1 MRAEDLLPLEM
12 ITLDTKTGFPMV
24 GKHRAMAMGVQ
35 TLVRLEKDLNRILG
49 WPKMSILLTR
59 FGYEW
64 GLAQAALLRDI
75 YDFDSPEELLKA
87 GSILRRMSGIVDEQI
102 DEVRYNPDKK
112 ELHFSG
118 IWRDSFEVLIALS
131 ETWKRPE
138 PGCHILTGMVSG
150 YASAVFDMEV
160 LVRETSCQG
169 GCNTMCCFEG
179 RQVEEWGLD
188 LMEVKQYF
196 AVTYLDE
203 ELARTRTLIEQAQEE
218 MHRQGEEIR
227 ALRKQTLHPAEDHGL
242 IYRSTAM
249 EKILI
254 LAEKVAPTG
263 STVLIQGESGTGKEV
278 VARFI
283 HRHSGRESQPF
294 LAINCAALPPNLL
307 ESELFGHVKGAF
319 TGADNDKK
327 GLFVEAGSGTLF
339 LDEVGELPLELQAK
353 LLRALQQREVRP
365 VGGTRDIKINAR
377 IIAATNQ
384 DMREMVV
391 SNRFREDLFYRLS
404 VFPLKMTPLRERRQD
419 ILLLARHFLGK
430 FKPDHSG
437 FSPAAI
443 RLLEHYSWPGN
454 VRELENWIEYAV
466 VLAGEERI
474 LPEHLPLSM
483 MQTPQEQLSVNN
495 LAQDLPTAEELER
508 RYIRL
513 VLDQTGGNKSEAARI
528 LGLSISTLWRR
539 LKDQNMVE

>member
-1 MRAEDLLPLEM
+1 MRAEDLHPLEM
-12 ITLDTKTGFPMV
+12 INFDAKSGFPMV
-24 GKHRAMAMGVQ
+24 GRHRAMTMGVQ
-35 TLVRLEKDLNRILG
+35 TLVRLEKDLTRILG

-64 GLAQAALLRDI
+64 GLTQAAVLRDL

-87 GSILRRMSGIVDEQI
+87 GSILRRMSGLVDEQI
-102 DEVRYNPDKK
+102 DEVSYNPDKK
-112 ELHFSG
+112 ALSFKG
-118 IWRDSFEVLIALS
+118 VWRDSFEVLIALS
-131 ETWKRPE
+131 ESWKRPD

-150 YASAVFDMEV
+150 FASAVFDMEV
-160 LVRETSCQG
+160 LVREISCQS

-203 ELARTRTLIEQAQEE
+203 ELARTRTLIEQAQQE
-218 MHRQGEEIR
+218 MHRQSEEIR
-227 ALRKQTLHPAEDHGL
+227 ALRNQTAHPAEDHGL
-242 IYRSTAM
+242 IYRSPAM

-278 VARFI
+278 IARFI
-283 HRHSGRESQPF
+283 HRHSGREDQPF
-294 LAINCAALPPNLL
+294 MAINCAALPPNLL

-319 TGADNDKK
+319 TGADSDKK
-327 GLFVEAGSGTLF
+327 GLFVEAGRGSLF
-339 LDEVGELPLELQAK
+339 LDEVAEMPQELQAK

-365 VGGTRDIKINAR
+365 VGGARDIAITAR
-377 IIAATNQ
+377 IIAASNQ
-384 DMREMVV
+384 DLRDMVV
-391 SNRFREDLFYRLS
+391 ANRFREDLFYRLS

-419 ILLLARHFLGK
+419 ILLLARHFLGR
-430 FKPDHSG
+430 FRPGHAG
-437 FSPAAI
+437 FSPATI
-443 RLLEHYSWPGN
+443 RLLEHYAWPGN

-483 MQTPQEQLSVNN
+483 MQKPLEQLSVNN
-495 LAQDLPTAEELER
+495 LAQDLPTVEELEK
-508 RYIRL
+508 RYIQL
-513 VLDQTGGNKSEAARI
+513 VLDQTGGNKSEAARL

-539 LKDQNMVE
+539 LKDRGQEA